1 MYRASVNKYYID
13 DVYQLAFARGGVVIA
28 NALWWFDAKVID
40 GIVNWLGWLA
50 KTIGGGLRKIQTGRV
65 ENYGLWD
72 RGRAGDRAARVRDG
86 RAVMTTSA
94 HDCRD
99 AIVSRRAL
107 GALLLLVVPSSAH
120 GAIRWIALGRRSSPS
135 ALSCC
140 SSATTRRAPSS
151 SSARTCRGS
160 SSSGCSYTLGV
171 DGISVVLVILTTL
184 LSVVAIMYSWGPIQT
199 KIKAYYA
206 VMLLLMVG
214 MLGVFVSLDLFLFYV
229 FWEVSL
235 FPMYFIIGIWGGPRR
250 IYATM
255 KFVIY
260 TLVGSLLMLVAI
272 LAVAIAYAS
281 AGNPF
286 TFSYEALRGFAY
298 TDTLQ
303 ALAFIAFFLAFAI
316 KVPMWPLHTWLPD
329 AHVEAPTAGSII
341 LAGVLLKLG
350 GYGFLRYNL
359 PLLPDASAT
368 FAPVIIALALI
379 AILYGALVAMVQP
392 DMKKLVAYSSV
403 SHMGFVM
410 LGAFVFNVQGMQG
423 AIFQMISH
431 GITTGAL
438 FLLVG
443 IIYEQTHDREIAHM
457 GGLNARLPAYAAMF
471 GLFTFASIG
480 LPGLSGFIGEFLV
493 VLGAFSYNGWVA
505 AVAMF
510 VVILSAVYM
519 LWMFQRA
526 FFTVPS
532 DWLRRV
538 WPSLRDMSRG
548 DGCRSLRWS
557 CWSCCSACIPG
568 RFST

>member
-1 MYRASVNKYYID
+1 M
-13 DVYQLAFARGGVVIA
+13 
-28 NALWWFDAKVID
+28 D
-40 GIVNWLGWLA
+40 GFPLL
-50 KTIGGGLRKIQTGRV
+50 
-65 ENYGLWD
+65 
-72 RGRAGDRAARVRDG
+72 
-86 RAVMTTSA
+86 S
-94 HDCRD
+94 
-99 AIVSRRAL
+99 AIVFLPAL
-107 GALLLLVVPSSAH
+107 GALLLLFVP
-120 GAIRWIALGRRSSPS
+120 GTNERAIRWIALTVAVATF
-135 ALSCC
+135 ALSL
-140 SSATTRRAPSS
+140 ALLGYDPG
-151 SSARTCRGS
+151 GS
-160 SSSGCSYTLGV
+160 EFQFREDLEWISVFGMRYTLGV
-171 DGISVVLVILTTL
+171 DGISVVLVILTTV
-184 LSVVAIMYSWGPIQT
+184 LSVVAIRYSWEPVRT
-199 KIKAYYA
+199 KVKAYY
-206 VMLLLMVG
+206 VTMLALMVG

-229 FWEVSL
+229 FWEISL
-235 FPMYFIIGIWGGPRR
+235 FPMYFVIGIWGGPRR
-250 IYATM
+250 IYATV

-281 AGNPF
+281 AGNEF

-303 ALAFIAFFLAFAI
+303 ALGFIAFFLAFAI

-368 FAPVIIALALI
+368 FAPVIIVLALI
-379 AILYGALVAMVQP
+379 AIVYGALVAMVQP

-410 LGAFVFNVQGMQG
+410 LGAFVFNEQGLQG

-457 GGLNARLPAYAAMF
+457 GGLNGRLPAYAAMF

-480 LPGLSGFIGEFLV
+480 LPGLSGFVGEFLV
-493 VLGAFSYNGWVA
+493 VLGAFRYNGWVA
-505 AVAMF
+505 AGAMI
-510 VVILSAVYM
+510 VVIISAVYM
-519 LWMFQRA
+519 LWMYQRA

-532 DWLRRV
+532 DWMRRF
-538 WPSLRDMSRG
+538 WPSLRDMNRG
-548 DGCRSLRWS
+548 EWMSL
-557 CWSCCSACIPG
+557 APLIVLVVALGVYPG
-568 RFST
+568 PVLEMIAAPVDRIIEAVNGAGMTGLGPLW